1 VGEIVMTRPL
11 DDANHAGFAAN
22 SAPPQ
27 RNIVSLG
34 KSGFNAATLLATVAS

>member
-1 VGEIVMTRPL
+1 MTRAV
-11 DDANHAGFAAN
+11 DGANRASFAAN

-34 KSGFNAATLLATVAS
+34 KSGFNAVTLLATVPS